1 MFLQKS
7 MYSPLCIFSDNRV
20 LVSGSKS
27 PNSTPD
33 PREADPQGIVADFT
47 PPSHRPVVD
56 PTPDFTVPSLK
67 TLKGTLITKKVAP
80 V

>member
-1 MFLQKS
+1 MSLHKS
-7 MYSPLCIFSDNRV
+7 MYSPPSIFSNNRD
-20 LVSGSKS
+20 LVSRSKS

-33 PREADPQGIVADFT
+33 PRGTDFQGTVADFT
-47 PPSHRPVVD
+47 PPSHRQVVD
-56 PTPDFTVPSLK
+56 STPDFTNPSIK